1 MCRILV
7 SLLPLVVLVLAAAGP
22 DGSIIAHDGNGD
34 GALACV
40 VCHGQRFQGTAA
52 IRAPALAGL
61 PTATILARLAHF
73 AGPNGH
79 NAAMRQVATALSPA
93 ERRAV
98 AGYLAGLPPTH

>member
-1 MCRILV
+1 MRRRVVL
-7 SLLPLVVLVLAAAGP
+7 LLPLAVLVLAAAGP
-22 DGSIIAHDGNGD
+22 DGSIIAHNGNGH
-34 GALACV
+34 GALPCV
-40 VCHGQRFQGTAA
+40 VCHGQHFQGTPAVHV
-52 IRAPALAGL
+52 PALAGL
-61 PTATILARLAHF
+61 PTATILARLAHY